1 MHFEGGF
8 PLQSCRRN
16 KGQSSQRPASTSCS
30 TTEGLRDLG
39 HVLDLP
45 APVSSSLR
53 LLFPFSPDGQLL
65 LLLKSNSNVTSLDKS
80 SSFLK
85 QAKLLLGLF
94 LSLPLKDQAAD
105 MVDCV
110 LLEDKSRVY
119 SPMHLPWFPKK
130 GLNERLLLSP
140 KEFSWMIS
148 ESPRRSEILWSRSA
162 QTQWYNIC
170 LPTPQ
175 P

>member
-1 MHFEGGF
+1 MQFEGGF
-8 PLQSCRRN
+8 HLQSCRRN

-30 TTEGLRDLG
+30 TTGGLQDLG
-39 HVLDLP
+39 HVLGLL
-45 APVSSSLR
+45 APVSSS
-53 LLFPFSPDGQLL
+53 FPFSPDGRLL

-94 LSLPLKDQAAD
+94 LSLLLKDQAAD

-110 LLEDKSRVY
+110 LLEDRSRVY

-130 GLNERLLLSP
+130 GLNERLLNVQLDDLREPS
-140 KEFSWMIS
+140 
-148 ESPRRSEILWSRSA
+148 
-162 QTQWYNIC
+162 QV
-170 LPTPQ
+170 
-175 P
+175 